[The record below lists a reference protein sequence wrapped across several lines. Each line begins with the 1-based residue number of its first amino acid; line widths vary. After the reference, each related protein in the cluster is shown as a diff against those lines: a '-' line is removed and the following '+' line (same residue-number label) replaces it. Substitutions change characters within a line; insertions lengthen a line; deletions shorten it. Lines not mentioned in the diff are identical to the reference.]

1 MKFSMPADPYDKV
14 KMYKAMLVR
23 VEEAKELVTSQMGM
37 ISSELKSRVAAGQDV
52 REAYQ
57 THKKLHL
64 QELCLIDQERR
75 LRERI
80 ALHQIGASMESCRAV
95 E

>member
-1 MKFSMPADPYDKV
+1 
-14 KMYKAMLVR
+14 MYKAMLLR
-23 VEEAKELVTSQMGM
+23 VEEAKELVASQMDLV
-37 ISSELKSRVAAGQDV
+37 SSELESRVAAGQDA
-52 REAYQ
+52 REIYQ

-80 ALHQIGASMESCRAV
+80 ALHQIGASMESCRAA

>member
-23 VEEAKELVTSQMGM
+23 VKEARELVASQMDM
-37 ISSELKSRVAAGQDV
+37 VSRAAAGQDARKIYKV
-52 REAYQ
+52 
-57 THKKLHL
+57 HKKLHL